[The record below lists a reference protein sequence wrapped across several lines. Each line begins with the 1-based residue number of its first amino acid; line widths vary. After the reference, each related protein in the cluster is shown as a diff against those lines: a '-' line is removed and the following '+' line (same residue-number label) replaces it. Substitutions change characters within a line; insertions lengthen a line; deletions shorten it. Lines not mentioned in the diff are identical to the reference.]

1 VIRLGLRMAVAGGRA
16 AIARLAII
24 AVAVAV
30 GVGLLLSSLAGMTAV
45 QRQDAEYAWLNSAV
59 TSAAT
64 GPEAADPAW
73 WALRED
79 YFQGQSMARIDV
91 AVTGPHGPVP
101 PGLSAL
107 PGPGEYDVSP
117 ALAKLLETT
126 PADQLGD
133 RFPGRPAGVLG
144 RDALA
149 SPDLLAVVVGRT
161 PAEVQKLPRATK
173 VTRFVGRSPSSCSHC
188 YVGTDSNGIILIL
201 SVVVAAL
208 AFPLLIFIGVATRLS
223 AARREQ
229 RLAAMRLVGA
239 TPRQVSTLATIESLV
254 AATAGTL
261 LGFGLFFALR
271 PALAQFPF
279 TGARFYLDDLVLSGR
294 AALAVLLGVPLG
306 AALAARLA
314 LRRVRVSPLG
324 VMRRVTPKPPRA
336 WRILPLLAGL
346 GELFWF
352 VGRQPRTTNGQTAA
366 YLTGILVVMIGV
378 VVAGPWL
385 TMAGSRLLARWA
397 RRPAALIAGRRLADD
412 PRAGFRSISGLAL
425 ALFVGSVATGVITT
439 YVAERGDGPDTSIV
453 HNLMS
458 VAVWPDQ
465 GDKPLDPAAVP
476 SSLTGSPGIGP
487 VVLVRQNPGLATEP
501 NAWNGAVSCTD
512 LARVPGAGVCVPGAT
527 AAGVFPG
534 LVPPYGSDLG
544 TGPGGVPV
552 WPPAP
557 SDQLDRQP
565 VVGVDVATDGSPA
578 ALERARTAIEKAFP
592 DIYGPATEADIRSDT
607 TRLIVQ
613 LQRLADIVIIASLVI
628 AGCSLAVSITGGL
641 NERKEP
647 FAMLRLA
654 GLRLTEL
661 RRVITLESAVPLLAV
676 SVLAIAAGFVSAA
689 LFLKSQLGYTLHPPG
704 PGYYVITVAGLAV
717 SLGLIASTMPLLRRL
732 TGPETV
738 RND

>member
-16 AIARLAII
+16 AIGRLAII
-24 AVAVAV
+24 GVAVAV
-30 GVGLLLSSLAGMTAV
+30 GVGLLLSALAGMTAV
-45 QRQDAEYAWLNSAV
+45 QKQDAEYAWLNSAV
-59 TSAAT
+59 TAAAT
-64 GPEAADPAW
+64 GPEAPDPAW
-73 WALRED
+73 WSLRED
-79 YFQGQSMARIDV
+79 YFRGQSMARIDV
-91 AVTGPHGPVP
+91 AVTGRHGPIP
-101 PGLSAL
+101 PGLSGL
-107 PGPGEYDVSP
+107 PGPGEYAVSP
-117 ALAKLLETT
+117 ALAKLLAST

-133 RFPGRPAGVLG
+133 RFPGRPTAVLG

-149 SPDLLAVVVGRT
+149 SPDLLAIVVGRT
-161 PAEVQKLPRATK
+161 PAEVQKLPRATRI
-173 VTRFVGRSPSSCSHC
+173 TRFVSQSPSNCPHC
-188 YVGTDSNGIILIL
+188 YIGTDGGGITLIL

-239 TPRQVSTLATIESLV
+239 TPRQVSTLATIESLI

-271 PALAQFPF
+271 PALSQFPF
-279 TGARFYLDDLVLSGR
+279 TGSRFYLSDLVLSGT
-294 AALAVLLGVPLG
+294 AASVVFFGVPIG

-314 LRRVRVSPLG
+314 LRRVRISPLG
-324 VMRRVTPKPPRA
+324 VLRRVTPKPPRA
-336 WRILPLLAGL
+336 WRLLPLLAGL
-346 GELFWF
+346 GELYWF

-366 YLTGILVVMIGV
+366 FLSGILIVMVGV

-397 RRPAALIAGRRLADD
+397 RRPAGLIAGRRLADD

-439 YVAERGDGPDTSIV
+439 YVGERGDGPDTSIV

-458 VAVWPDQ
+458 VAVSLEQ
-465 GDKPLDPAAVP
+465 GGKPLDPAAVP
-476 SSLTGSPGIGP
+476 SSLPGSPGVGA
-487 VVLVRQNPGLATEP
+487 VVLVRHNPGLATDS
-501 NAWNGAVSCTD
+501 NAWSGALSCTD
-512 LARVPGAGVCVPGAT
+512 LARVPGAGICTPGAT

-534 LVPPYGSDLG
+534 LIADGIDTGV
-544 TGPGGVPV
+544 GPGGVPV

-557 SDQLDRQP
+557 AADLDRQP
-565 VVGVDVATDGSPA
+565 LVGVDVVTDGSPA
-578 ALERARTAIEKAFP
+578 ALERSRTALEKAFP
-592 DIYGPATEADIRSDT
+592 DIYGPATEADFRSDT

-641 NERKEP
+641 NERREP

-676 SVLAIAAGFVSAA
+676 SALAIAAGFVSAA
-689 LFLKSQLGYTLHPPG
+689 LFLKAQLGYTLHPPG
-704 PGYYVITVAGLAV
+704 PGYYVTTVAGLAV